1 MKSQDIYSETYTI
14 RAYEINPRGS
24 LSIVSLCNIMQDAAG
39 KHAHELGVAVDD
51 MLAENYTWVLSRLA
65 FKMDAWPGWRD
76 DIEVGTW
83 PSGIEKLFAFR
94 DFRFTDQKN
103 HPLGSAVSAWVVID
117 TGTRRPV
124 RVGKFLEKLKLSPH
138 GSNGTDNLLKK
149 LPVLET
155 YDHEERFLV
164 RYSDLDV
171 NRHVNNVSYIE
182 WAVESIPAV
191 VQRESI
197 LAELEINFLAET
209 FFGEYA
215 LSRCLPQ
222 DETHTVFRHSIVS
235 EHDGRELARARTV
248 WKKAE

>member
-1 MKSQDIYSETYTI
+1 M
-14 RAYEINPRGS
+14 G
-24 LSIVSLCNIMQDAAG
+24 
-39 KHAHELGVAVDD
+39 
-51 MLAENYTWVLSRLA
+51 LAERIPA
-65 FKMDAWPGWRD
+65 
-76 DIEVGTW
+76 
-83 PSGIEKLFAFR
+83 
-94 DFRFTDQKN
+94 
-103 HPLGSAVSAWVVID
+103 
-117 TGTRRPV
+117 
-124 RVGKFLEKLKLSPH
+124 
-138 GSNGTDNLLKK
+138 
-149 LPVLET
+149 LET
-155 YDHEERFLV
+155 HDHEERFLV

-235 EHDGRELARARTV
+235 ENDGRELARARTV
-248 WKKAE
+248 WKIAE